1 MRPSRSS
8 VSSARKS
15 APTFQSHLPRQWP
28 PRPFAEEEPVS
39 LAKELHGLS
48 KLSEKPG
55 VEGIRERGAVDQYP
69 IIVGL
74 NTAPVSTSVPLPS
87 IPNVP
92 GLGNFSSD
100 ESSGPTTPS
109 PPAPRAP
116 QVSQAPSNASA
127 APRPPQAPRAPQVSQ
142 APAASA
148 APAVPRPSPA
158 PGPTSRA
165 APVPRSQTTAPSRPP
180 PPSASSGSNNP
191 RGRAHAE
198 IHQQPARDAT
208 MYPPRRSR
216 SRSLSRATVSTQEDV
231 PVFIAPHKSR
241 GDRPERPRSP
251 SRGPVYERASS
262 RPSKSSIGRSNSA
275 RYRSSAPRFGPSQ
288 RQRENSGY
296 LSDSATIR
304 SRNSSSSGST
314 PQTKSTFGQF
324 NGLSVAERLEEKL
337 QLRREMRERQQEHGE
352 AASFSDTEIR
362 PTISR
367 VKPLV
372 SAGPP
377 SVVGPIGYP
386 PPLEP
391 DRAPNFRTDERPPVT
406 RSRTTSV
413 TAVGPPPSRSASTAH
428 KASRS
433 GSTDDGPPVTR
444 PRATS
449 SASVAPPPARSS
461 STVRRES
468 RSTLID
474 DGPPVTRPRATSS
487 ASVAP
492 PPARTSSTVRRES
505 RSALIDDGPSATRP
519 RATSSA
525 ALAPQLSRSASMT
538 RKTSKSDSSDDVPP
552 GTRKSSRPPASVKFQ
567 DEPIQQHNSSQL
579 VTTRQPSPPRKLP
592 APVGLCL
599 TPCPRSTPVA
609 GHQDWYT
616 LKGLT
621 HLDICPTCMS
631 QIAHSRYR
639 DYFIPSQ
646 SKPPNQAIRCAFSNA
661 WVRLAWTQMIKKQQ
675 DSLETLYQMTRPP
688 PGTRPCPG
696 RTITDQTWHRVVDP
710 DTGLY
715 LPRFQVCGTCARK
728 VRILMPPHRDTFQH
742 CPEPSE
748 RVCDFVTNS
757 PRFVQFIDL
766 LDSAATRAELD
777 PSRRPDLREFLSY
790 ARRKVVLRD
799 CRRDR
804 PTMSTWHYIPALP
817 ELSVC
822 EDCYD
827 EVVWPLAKNN
837 HSIAR
842 MFSTSMRLLP
852 GDGPSRCREATCQ
865 LYSARVRAR
874 FRDAVL
880 KGDFP
885 ALKSVALRRFEAEQ
899 RFRDRREELL
909 VAEKRGYDCDMEMK
923 KAVDEWRRWE

>member
-8 VSSARKS
+8 VPSARKS
-15 APTFQSHLPRQWP
+15 APIIQGNLPRRWP
-28 PRPFAEEEPVS
+28 PRPCAEEEPAS

-48 KLSEKPG
+48 KIGERPG

-74 NTAPVSTSVPLPS
+74 NTAPVSTSIPPS

-92 GLGNFSSD
+92 GLGNVSSD
-100 ESSGPTTPS
+100 ESSGPATP
-109 PPAPRAP
+109 PPRAP
-116 QVSQAPSNASA
+116 SAQGPPS
-127 APRPPQAPRAPQVSQ
+127 R
-142 APAASA
+142 
-148 APAVPRPSPA
+148 
-158 PGPTSRA
+158 T
-165 APVPRSQTTAPSRPP
+165 APVPRPQSPVDHKRKSISNLLATQVCICHVDLAPVLSRELQFLPRRMRQYLSLP
-180 PPSASSGSNNP
+180 TNREARDPSDLDLRLGAQSTKGLRRAPQNPQLAGPTVHDIEVQLLDLDPVNANEKIRDIFLTRPLYGVETHPHLALQHKQNQLLVSSPAFRLQRDLKRNFSFDEKCESGSKIMAKRHRFRIQKFALGHTLTNNLC
-191 RGRAHAE
+191 E
-198 IHQQPARDAT
+198 C
-208 MYPPRRSR
+208 
-216 SRSLSRATVSTQEDV
+216 SRA
-231 PVFIAPHKSR
+231 A
-241 GDRPERPRSP
+241 
-251 SRGPVYERASS
+251 AL
-262 RPSKSSIGRSNSA
+262 SISFHSA
-275 RYRSSAPRFGPSQ
+275 QDIEVGLYRR
-288 RQRENSGY
+288 
-296 LSDSATIR
+296 
-304 SRNSSSSGST
+304 RN
-314 PQTKSTFGQF
+314 
-324 NGLSVAERLEEKL
+324 A
-337 QLRREMRERQQEHGE
+337 
-352 AASFSDTEIR
+352 SDTL
-362 PTISR
+362 TSN
-367 VKPLV
+367 L
-372 SAGPP
+372 
-377 SVVGPIGYP
+377 IG
-386 PPLEP
+386 
-391 DRAPNFRTDERPPVT
+391 FGCT
-406 RSRTTSV
+406 
-413 TAVGPPPSRSASTAH
+413 
-428 KASRS
+428 
-433 GSTDDGPPVTR
+433 
-444 PRATS
+444 
-449 SASVAPPPARSS
+449 PARS
-461 STVRRES
+461 
-468 RSTLID
+468 INFH
-474 DGPPVTRPRATSS
+474 
-487 ASVAP
+487 
-492 PPARTSSTVRRES
+492 
-505 RSALIDDGPSATRP
+505 ATRS

-525 ALAPQLSRSASMT
+525 ALAPPPSRSASMT
-538 RKTSKSDSSDDVPP
+538 RKVSKSVSSEDVPP
-552 GTRKSSRPPASVKFQ
+552 GPRISSRPPASVKFQ
-567 DEPIQQHNSSQL
+567 EEPTSKPVSSQSI
-579 VTTRQPSPPRKLP
+579 TTRQPSPPQKPP

-621 HLDICPTCMS
+621 HLEICPTCMS

-639 DYFIPSQ
+639 DFFTPSL
-646 SKPPNQAIRCAFSNA
+646 SKPPNQAVRCAFSNA
-661 WVRLAWTQMIKKQQ
+661 WVRLAWTQMIKKQH
-675 DSLETLYQMTRPP
+675 DSLEMLYQMTRPP

-696 RTITDQTWHRVVDP
+696 RTITDQTWHRVIDP

-728 VRILMPPHRDTFQH
+728 VRILMPPHRDTFHH

-777 PSRRPDLREFLSY
+777 PSRRPDTREFLSY

-852 GDGPSRCREATCQ
+852 GDGPNRCREATCQ

-909 VAEKRGYDCDMEMK
+909 IAEKRGYDCDVEMK

>member
-8 VSSARKS
+8 VPSARKS
-15 APTFQSHLPRQWP
+15 APIIQGNLPRRWP
-28 PRPFAEEEPVS
+28 PRPCAEEEPAS

-48 KLSEKPG
+48 KLGERPG

-74 NTAPVSTSVPLPS
+74 NTAPVSTSIPPS

-92 GLGNFSSD
+92 GLGNVSSD
-100 ESSGPTTPS
+100 ESSGPATP
-109 PPAPRAP
+109 PPRAP
-116 QVSQAPSNASA
+116 QV
-127 APRPPQAPRAPQVSQ
+127 PRAPPAPRVHSAPS
-142 APAASA
+142 APAPP
-148 APAVPRPSPA
+148 APASRAPSA
-158 PGPTSRA
+158 PGPPSRA
-165 APVPRSQTTAPSRPP
+165 APVPRSQSPVRSRPQP
-180 PPSASSGSNNP
+180 ASASSASNNF
-191 RGRAHAE
+191 RGRPQAE
-198 IHQQPARDAT
+198 VHQQPPRDAI
-208 MYPPRRSR
+208 PP
-216 SRSLSRATVSTQEDV
+216 QEDA

-241 GDRPERPRSP
+241 GERPERPRSP
-251 SRGPVYERASS
+251 SRGPVYERTSS

-314 PQTKSTFGQF
+314 TQTKPTVGQF
-324 NGLSVAERLEEKL
+324 TGLSVAERLEEKL
-337 QLRREMRERQQEHGE
+337 QLRREMRERQQDHGE

-362 PTISR
+362 PRVSR

-377 SVVGPIGYP
+377 SVVGPIQYP

-391 DRAPNFRTDERPPVT
+391 DRGPNFRTNDRPPVT

-413 TAVGPPPSRSASTAH
+413 STVGPPPSRSASMARKT
-428 KASRS
+428 SRS
-433 GSTDDGPPVTR
+433 GSTDDGPPATR
-444 PRATS
+444 SRAVS
-449 SASVAPPPARSS
+449 SASVAPPP
-461 STVRRES
+461 
-468 RSTLID
+468 
-474 DGPPVTRPRATSS
+474 PPPP
-487 ASVAP
+487 P
-492 PPARTSSTVRRES
+492 PPARSASTARKES
-505 RSALIDDGPSATRP
+505 RSALPDDRPSATRS

-525 ALAPQLSRSASMT
+525 ALAPPPSRSTSMT
-538 RKTSKSDSSDDVPP
+538 RKASKSVSSEDVPP
-552 GTRKSSRPPASVKFQ
+552 GLRKSSRPPASVKFQ
-567 DEPIQQHNSSQL
+567 EEPMSKPVSSQTI
-579 VTTRQPSPPRKLP
+579 TTREPSPPQKPP

-639 DYFIPSQ
+639 DFFIPSLPK
-646 SKPPNQAIRCAFSNA
+646 SPTQAVRCAFSNA
-661 WVRLAWTQMIKKQQ
+661 WVRLAWTQMIKKQH
-675 DSLETLYQMTRPP
+675 DSLEMLYQMTRPP
-688 PGTRPCPG
+688 PGTHPCPG
-696 RTITDQTWHRVVDP
+696 RTITDQTWHRVIDP

-728 VRILMPPHRDTFQH
+728 VRILMPPHRDTFH
-742 CPEPSE
+742 HNPEPSE

-777 PSRRPDLREFLSY
+777 PSRRPDTREFLSY

-852 GDGPSRCREATCQ
+852 GDGPNRCREATCQ

-909 VAEKRGYDCDMEMK
+909 IAEKRGYDCDVEMK